1 MCESKRSLA
10 QPSIDQP
17 GWQRPAFVGRF
28 YCSAFKIVSFFPP
41 IHSILLS
48 SPIRTTYN
56 CCIAQDQ
63 FRPNSEQ
70 NAASTESNR
79 PEDVD
84 YEDVDEYDDDDD
96 KKKEARVERTTNSSS
111 SSSKK
116 K

>member
-1 MCESKRSLA
+1 MCVRVKEVCRSL
-10 QPSIDQP
+10 QSTSQD
-17 GWQRPAFVGRF
+17 GKGRPLWGDSTAVL
-28 YCSAFKIVSFFPP
+28 SKSFLSSPYTQC
-41 IHSILLS
+41 ILS

-96 KKKEARVERTTNSSS
+96 KKKEARVERTTTNSS

>member
-1 MCESKRSLA
+1 MAKAGLCGAILL
-10 QPSIDQP
+10 QCFQN
-17 GWQRPAFVGRF
+17 RF
-28 YCSAFKIVSFFPP
+28 FLPP
-41 IHSILLS
+41 IQCILS

-96 KKKEARVERTTNSSS
+96 KKKEARVERTTTNRSS